1 LAIKHLLEAEESFSG
16 SNSEKSKLYLSLS
29 DLFIK
34 EGNLKSAQK
43 YISAAE
49 QVSTAE
55 SLPYVYLTKGKIAF
69 AKEQFSSSYQNTLK
83 ALVFLQDK
91 EDHKGEIY
99 VYGLLCKIY
108 YELEKYRL

>member
-1 LAIKHLLEAEESFSG
+1 MAIKHLLEAEESFSG

-34 EGNLKSAQK
+34 EGNLKSAQM

-69 AKEQFSSSYQNTLK
+69 AKEQLDV
-83 ALVFLQDK
+83 A
-91 EDHKGEIY
+91 
-99 VYGLLCKIY
+99 
-108 YELEKYRL
+108 